1 LQKIEFLLE
10 KEKKLFVKAV
20 CCEECNTT
28 VYSRTMEDM
37 RECECGR
44 VVVYGGFKN
53 FKYEIRDDKAKFK
66 KLNVDLNA
74 TPDDL
79 YRDYEKMEDKF
90 GLIKRKQKNT
100 EKKTTFIF

>member
-1 LQKIEFLLE
+1 M
-10 KEKKLFVKAV
+10 FVKAIK
-20 CCEECNTT
+20 CEECNTT

-53 FKYEIRDDKAKFK
+53 FKFEVRDKKTKFQ
-66 KLNVDLNA
+66 KLNVDLNV

-90 GLIKRKQKNT
+90 GLIRKTKSNT
-100 EKKTTFIF
+100 EKKTTYIF